1 MDFNNLFLIIL
12 FLSCKDRG
20 VHIIVLVYVDDLI
33 ISSDNHKA
41 ITEFKAYLHNCFH
54 MKDLRI
60 LKYFLG
66 VEVTRCSASIFLCQH
81 KYALDI
87 IAKAGLLGA
96 KPSNV
101 LIEQNHRLALA
112 KDLPFPH
119 PDQYRWLVGRLIYL
133 FFTRLELSYCV
144 QVLSQFMQTPKETH

>member
-1 MDFNNLFLIIL
+1 M
-12 FLSCKDRG
+12 
-20 VHIIVLVYVDDLI
+20 LVYVDDLI
-33 ISSDNHKA
+33 ILRDNHEA
-41 ITEFKAYLHNCFH
+41 ITKFKAFLHNCFH
-54 MKDLRI
+54 MKDLGI

-66 VEVTRCSASIFLCQH
+66 VEVAWSFAGIFLCQH

-144 QVLSQFMQTPKETH
+144 HVLSQFMQTPKETH